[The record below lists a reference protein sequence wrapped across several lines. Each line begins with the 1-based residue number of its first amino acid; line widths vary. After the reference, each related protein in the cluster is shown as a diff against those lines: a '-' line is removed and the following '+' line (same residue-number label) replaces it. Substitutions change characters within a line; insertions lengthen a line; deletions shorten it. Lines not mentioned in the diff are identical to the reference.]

1 MDPSQQVGSSQKSES
16 THQSTKDCPGTEAQT
31 EDQKDRRKRK
41 QDDTRRAKASE
52 AEKTYSGTMKRNL
65 DVTQGAKAGSD
76 VDNVDFG
83 TKEHGAR
90 DMDAL
95 HQVLEC
101 QEQELTKLLTSFDLA
116 SDGSHHQRAHCF
128 HDDWMSKKKSKC
140 TKTAPQVQTDGSDND
155 HKADSANPSF
165 LAALPL
171 SELHNLLLSWGKSGD
186 GDHRV
191 LEDRL
196 IECHRQEQGLPSG
209 SDHSNSDEDEV
220 DALDPSEAGGTSKK
234 RFASGGE
241 TFDARDP
248 RKTGQDRGA
257 STKVFLPPPAAL

>member
-1 MDPSQQVGSSQKSES
+1 
-16 THQSTKDCPGTEAQT
+16 
-31 EDQKDRRKRK
+31 
-41 QDDTRRAKASE
+41 
-52 AEKTYSGTMKRNL
+52 MKRNL

-116 SDGSHHQRAHCF
+116 TDGSHHQRAHCF

-140 TKTAPQVQTDGSDND
+140 TKTAPEVQTDGSDND

-165 LAALPL
+165 LATLPL
-171 SELHNLLLSWGKSGD
+171 SELRNLLLSWGKSGD

-220 DALDPSEAGGTSKK
+220 MHWTRRRQVAPQNKDLLQAVKLLTREI
-234 RFASGGE
+234 RERQVRIEVQVQRYFC
-241 TFDARDP
+241 
-248 RKTGQDRGA
+248 
-257 STKVFLPPPAAL
+257 PPLLLCKMQLICS